1 MKRALSLLAA
11 LCLGAAAHADTVV
24 MQNGDRLTG
33 TIDSIAGGRVVL
45 ATDYAGRIPIQL
57 DQVAELISD
66 AAFDVRMDGTKVNG
80 KFDVVDGAQNLVTDE
95 GAVPVELAAV
105 DSAGQNNLNMPSL
118 GSEWS
123 SRADLSA
130 ILSNGNSDTE
140 SYNTLIES
148 VLKRDTVEHSLSI
161 LVSNEKAEEE
171 RTKDQLDV
179 DYGYK
184 RFISEK
190 WYASGNAEY
199 FQDRL
204 KDIDQRITL
213 GAGMG
218 YQFWDDSFGAL
229 STDLTA
235 NYVQEELDGEDETN
249 PALRW
254 GLDYKRFLFTKK
266 MEFFHSQSV
275 LYIPDSDRGEVL
287 ESSTGLRYALNDRID
302 TTARVDVN
310 HETEPPPGAS
320 KTDVTYTLGVGI
332 KF

>member
-1 MKRALSLLAA
+1 MRRVLSLLTA

-45 ATDYAGRIPIQL
+45 ATEYAGRIPIKL

-66 AAFDVRMDGTKVNG
+66 EAFDVRTDGTKVNG
-80 KFDVVDGAQNLVTDE
+80 KFDVVDGVQSLVTDE
-95 GAVPVELAAV
+95 GAVPLELAVV
-105 DSAGQNNLNMPSL
+105 DTAGQNKLSMPSL
-118 GSEWS
+118 GSEWT

-148 VLKRDTVEHSLSI
+148 VLKREEVQHSLSV
-161 LVSNEKAEEE
+161 LLSNEKAEEE
-171 RTKDQLDV
+171 RTKDQLDI

-184 RFISEK
+184 RFVSEK

-204 KDIDQRITL
+204 KDIDHRITL

-229 STDLTA
+229 SSDLSA
-235 NYVQEELDGEDETN
+235 NYVREDLDGETESN
-249 PALRW
+249 PAIRW
-254 GLDYKRFLFTKK
+254 GLDYKRYLFAKK
-266 MEFFHSQSV
+266 VEFFHKQSV

-310 HETEPPPGAS
+310 HETEPPEGAS